1 MVTFETYY
9 YIITSITT
17 IVHYFQLQLLLITS
31 ITSITYSPNLEMELR
46 AVRASGESY
55 DAFKTRIFAELRKRQ
70 EEVNAG

>member
-31 ITSITYSPNLEMELR
+31 ITSITTPPNLEMEYI
-46 AVRASGESY
+46 VEKKSISGC
-55 DAFKTRIFAELRKRQ
+55 Q
-70 EEVNAG
+70 ER

>member
-31 ITSITYSPNLEMELR
+31 ITSITYSPNLEMEHE
-46 AVRASGESY
+46 ASWML
-55 DAFKTRIFAELRKRQ
+55 F
-70 EEVNAG
+70 